1 MPRKFRGQEHYD
13 TTRGTSLH
21 IVKNAPGSEEG
32 EGYTVEI
39 TIDGE
44 PKDSIQVSS
53 KRKIDEIINT
63 YKAYYGTDKAFL
75 NEMSI
80 FITYKNTRGVSV
92 KKDIDS
98 QLEDKLAEL
107 ETMLNATLFPES
119 PMIVKHAE
127 EVQSKDLVSTDDII
141 AEAKRV
147 ISEYIKSH
155 SDKINESGDALD
167 GESKSLLHN
176 DLTKWVYDFK
186 TVLDKEIEGGA
197 PIDKEAIISALES
210 EFGKHDFIS
219 NGESKAASVMY
230 KEAIDISTD
239 EKVRQLVDSLNFESR
254 VSKDDANMVQ
264 NNIGDKLDGTGIL
277 PHMIAAKLE
286 ELRASFYNYIQR
298 NKVTAD
304 FDDAFIE
311 WADSICLGVKESSI
325 VYSDIL
331 HDITIQSEKF
341 ADTYEFFKK
350 MTNLAKASGVN
361 LVEMLSYYPGE
372 GYDQEFLSGI
382 ADAAVNLTLYDIFY
396 NATEAEMYDFNTLAG
411 LQKVR
416 DVNRRAM
423 NGINHFI
430 TTTTPASVY
439 EDAEFPRQFT
449 NSEGNTISIDPASLQ
464 FISGPINSI
473 IPNLQADELYVYRIA
488 KSVAAQGY

>member
-1 MPRKFRGQEHYD
+1 MPHKFRGQEHYD
-13 TTRGTSLH
+13 TTKGTSLH

-32 EGYTVEI
+32 EGYTVEVI
-39 TIDGE
+39 IDGE
-44 PKDSIQVSS
+44 PKDSLQASS
-53 KRKIDEIINT
+53 KKKIDEIINT

-80 FITYKNTRGVSV
+80 FITYKNTREASV
-92 KKDIDS
+92 MRDIDS
-98 QLEDKLAEL
+98 QLQEKLAEL

-127 EVQSKDLVSTDDII
+127 DTQNKDLVSTDDII
-141 AEAKRV
+141 AETKRV
-147 ISEYIKSH
+147 ISEYIRSH
-155 SDKINESGDALD
+155 SDKINESGDAVD

-186 TVLDKEIEGGA
+186 TVLDKEIENGA

-210 EFGKHDFIS
+210 EFGKHDFIF
-219 NGESKAASVMY
+219 NGDSKAASVMY

-239 EKVRQLVDSLNFESR
+239 EKVRQLVDSLNFESH

-264 NNIGDKLDGTGIL
+264 SNIGDKLDGSGIL
-277 PHMIAAKLE
+277 PNIITSKLE
-286 ELRASFYNYIQR
+286 ELRTSFYNYIQD
-298 NKVTAD
+298 NKITAD
-304 FDDAFIE
+304 FDDAFVE
-311 WADSICLGVKESSI
+311 WAESINLGVKESSI

-350 MTNLAKASGVN
+350 MTNLAEASGVN

-372 GYDQEFLSGI
+372 GYDQAFLNGI
-382 ADAAVNLTLYDIFY
+382 ANAAVNLTLYDIYY
-396 NATEAEMYDFNTLAG
+396 NATEADMYDFNTLTG

-416 DVNRRAM
+416 DVNRKAM

-439 EDAEFPRQFT
+439 EDADFPRQFT
-449 NSEGNTISIDPASLQ
+449 NSEGNTVSIDPASLQ

-488 KSVAAQGY
+488 KSVAAQG

>member
-1 MPRKFRGQEHYD
+1 M
-13 TTRGTSLH
+13 
-21 IVKNAPGSEEG
+21 
-32 EGYTVEI
+32 
-39 TIDGE
+39 
-44 PKDSIQVSS
+44 
-53 KRKIDEIINT
+53 
-63 YKAYYGTDKAFL
+63 
-75 NEMSI
+75 
-80 FITYKNTRGVSV
+80 
-92 KKDIDS
+92 
-98 QLEDKLAEL
+98 
-107 ETMLNATLFPES
+107 
-119 PMIVKHAE
+119 
-127 EVQSKDLVSTDDII
+127 
-141 AEAKRV
+141 
-147 ISEYIKSH
+147 
-155 SDKINESGDALD
+155 
-167 GESKSLLHN
+167 
-176 DLTKWVYDFK
+176 
-186 TVLDKEIEGGA
+186 
-197 PIDKEAIISALES
+197 
-210 EFGKHDFIS
+210 
-219 NGESKAASVMY
+219 
-230 KEAIDISTD
+230 
-239 EKVRQLVDSLNFESR
+239 RQLVDSLNFESR